1 MLEQEEHAPILHNTE
16 TLIETAIE
24 HTNGAVMP
32 RRTRHSWKHT
42 FPIVTMMTCIS
53 IFKSLFYCLIL
64 DPLVW
69 VYSSIH
75 DVLCCCFASSLS
87 TSSSSS
93 STTIASSSSTI
104 TATTGSSAS
113 FYYLQGDWV
122 VHERQS
128 LQLCAV
134 HTINNLLQL
143 TRDDRD
149 LPWICGNRIIKW
161 TATNAHHDTTSST
174 SSSSQLS
181 LLPEPASQVELDR
194 IACDLMR
201 AEDALLDH
209 SSRYHLGNYCYC
221 RWLPSFRC
229 CHSWNNTHRTLYY
242 GNYSFETLEVALQR
256 RHVSLEWFHIP
267 SNAEELLKVPAG
279 IVVGFIINHVMND
292 NDENTMNDNH
302 HHQNNNNNNN
312 STSTGTSTSNRKSF
326 PRSVWKKCC
335 DDPGR
340 HWYAI
345 TRVRR
350 RSDNSIWNATT
361 KTNNSNH
368 KNNSSVIDDVINEEA
383 PEEDRWKILDSDR
396 TGETTILRTDEV
408 REYLQHV
415 SDQDATIF
423 RATLTLP

>member
-1 MLEQEEHAPILHNTE
+1 
-16 TLIETAIE
+16 
-24 HTNGAVMP
+24 MP
-32 RRTRHSWKHT
+32 RRTRHSWKST
-42 FPIVTMMTCIS
+42 FPMVTLMTCVS
-53 IFKSLFYCLIL
+53 IVQSLLYCLIL

-69 VYSSIH
+69 MYSTIH

-87 TSSSSS
+87 STSSATITSSSST
-93 STTIASSSSTI
+93 STTPE
-104 TATTGSSAS
+104 SSAS
-113 FYYLQGDWV
+113 FYFLQGDWV

-143 TRDDRD
+143 THDHRRNRD

-161 TATNAHHDTTSST
+161 TTTNTHHDVTAN
-174 SSSSQLS
+174 SSSSSQQQNQQQLS
-181 LLPEPASQVELDR
+181 LLPAPASQVELDR
-194 IACDLMR
+194 IACDLMK

-209 SSRYHLGNYCYC
+209 SSRYYLGNSNYCYC

-256 RHVSLEWFHIP
+256 RHVSLEWFHVP
-267 SNAEELLKVPAG
+267 TNDPEELLKVPAG

-292 NDENTMNDNH
+292 DDNDNH
-302 HHQNNNNNNN
+302 DNHDHPTNNNNNTN
-312 STSTGTSTSNRKSF
+312 TKRKSF

-350 RSDNSIWNATT
+350 RGDNSIWNPTT
-361 KTNNSNH
+361 
-368 KNNSSVIDDVINEEA
+368 KNNSSNITTTNNNNNNSSGVDDVINEEA

-396 TGETTILRTDEV
+396 MGEATILRTDEV
-408 REYLQHV
+408 REYLQQV